1 MAALLVSDRIL
12 ARALAIVGWIG
23 LLLQLYLS
31 IRTQLLQGRTA
42 AFGVLMY
49 LGYFTILSNG
59 FCALVATA
67 HALGRTPRPWVTSA
81 ATLSILMVGGIYVG
95 LLRDQWNPQGL
106 QMLVNVL
113 MHYVVP
119 PAFALFWWRAVP
131 HGSLQWIDVGKL
143 LAYPLAYLGYLGLR
157 GELTGLYPYFFI
169 DVSRIGYPAAL
180 VNAAGISTV
189 FALSGWGLVAMKRAR
204 KASGDAVRG

>member
-1 MAALLVSDRIL
+1 MAALLVSNRAL

-31 IRTQLLQGRTA
+31 IRTQLLQGRSA

-49 LGYFTILSNG
+49 LGYFTILTNG
-59 FCALVATA
+59 LCTLLATA
-67 HALGRTPRPWVTSA
+67 YALGRPLRPAVMTSA
-81 ATLSILMVGGIYVG
+81 ALSILMVSSLYFL

-113 MHYVVP
+113 MHYLVP
-119 PAFALFWWRAVP
+119 PAFAWWWWRVVP
-131 HGSLQWIDVGKL
+131 SDSLQWSDVGKL
-143 LAYPLAYLGYLGLR
+143 LAYPLAYLVYLGLR

-169 DVSRIGYPAAL
+169 DVARIGYPAAL
-180 VNAAGISTV
+180 SNAAGVSVV
-189 FALSGWGLVAMKRAR
+189 FALSGLSLVAMKRAC
-204 KASGDAVRG
+204 KASGDAARG

>member
-1 MAALLVSDRIL
+1 MAALLVSNRAL

-31 IRTQLLQGRTA
+31 IRTQLLQGRSA

-49 LGYFTILSNG
+49 LGYFTILTNG
-59 FCALVATA
+59 LCTLLATA
-67 HALGRTPRPWVTSA
+67 YALGRPLRPAVMTSA
-81 ATLSILMVGGIYVG
+81 ALSILMVGSLYFL

-113 MHYVVP
+113 MHYLVP
-119 PAFALFWWRAVP
+119 PAFAWWWWRVVP
-131 HGSLQWIDVGKL
+131 SDSLQWHDVGKL
-143 LAYPLAYLGYLGLR
+143 LAYPLAYLVYLGLR

-169 DVSRIGYPAAL
+169 DVARIGYPAAL
-180 VNAAGISTV
+180 SNAAGVSAV
-189 FALSGWGLVAMKRAR
+189 FALSGLSLVAMKRAR
-204 KASGDAVRG
+204 KASGDAARS